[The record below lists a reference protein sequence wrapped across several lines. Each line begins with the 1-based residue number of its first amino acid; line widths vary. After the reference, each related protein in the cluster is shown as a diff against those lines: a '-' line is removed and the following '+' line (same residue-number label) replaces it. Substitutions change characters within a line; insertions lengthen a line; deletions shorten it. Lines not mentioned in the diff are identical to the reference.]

1 MDEPPPEAAPAAD
14 ESEDERVE
22 AAMDADTGDEQDDE
36 DTPLNALQ
44 GAAADADAPRLV
56 RLAPRVLGR
65 PRKPAP
71 KRARPWLA
79 AQARGRSRARERE
92 GARAHAR
99 ARSR

>member
-1 MDEPPPEAAPAAD
+1 MDEPEAAPEANSD
-14 ESEDERVE
+14 DER
-22 AAMDADTGDEQDDE
+22 AMDADTGDEQDDE

-79 AQARGRSRARERE
+79 AHARGRSRARERE

>member
-44 GAAADADAPRLV
+44 GAAADADAPSMMVCTGMTDCRMKSM
-56 RLAPRVLGR
+56 AAKAANTP
-65 PRKPAP
+65 PP
-71 KRARPWLA
+71 KLLMCR
-79 AQARGRSRARERE
+79 
-92 GARAHAR
+92 
-99 ARSR
+99 